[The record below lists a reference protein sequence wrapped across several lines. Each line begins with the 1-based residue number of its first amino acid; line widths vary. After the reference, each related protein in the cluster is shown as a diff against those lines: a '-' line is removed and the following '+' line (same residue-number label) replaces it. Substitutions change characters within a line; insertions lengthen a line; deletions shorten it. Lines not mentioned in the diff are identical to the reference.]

1 MKRFKCKE
9 CGYVHI
15 GDEAPSV
22 CPVCGYDSEV
32 FYEMEEEGTSK
43 NVDYYEMIDD
53 SNIDIIK
60 NLRHQFDSFSELA
73 VISIAMS
80 NQALKENKEEDSE
93 LLKESSDELL
103 KQASLNA
110 MLLGEFL
117 EFSTDANKDQL
128 SSKLEKDVKRYQ
140 ELVLLL
146 ENDGLSEYVDL
157 IKGKSENLEKLIDRL
172 EK

>member
-32 FYEMEEEGTSK
+32 FYEMEEESSSK
-43 NVDYYEMIDD
+43 EVDYYEMIDD
-53 SNIDIIK
+53 SNLDIIK

-73 VISIAMS
+73 AVSMS
-80 NQALKENKEEDSE
+80 MAKQAIKENKEEDAE
-93 LLKESSDELL
+93 LFKESYDELL
-103 KQASLNA
+103 GQASLSA

-117 EFSTDANKDQL
+117 EFNTESNKKEL
-128 SSKLEKDVKRYQ
+128 ARKLQKDVQRSE
-140 ELVLLL
+140 ELILLL
-146 ENDGLSEYVDL
+146 ENDGLVEYVDI
-157 IKGKSENLEKLIDRL
+157 IKNKSDNIKKIMDKLEK
-172 EK
+172 